1 MKSHTL
7 LKKSWEER
15 FNKKFTRLNLSTGGR
30 EERWFVKETTAKEL
44 KDFIHSTLASERKQM
59 EKEIRGMKRKP
70 NSNYATNAIP
80 YNQALQDVIDLLK
93 KETKNICLNCG
104 RELKPDKTT
113 LNFTT
118 KKWDGHTYKC
128 KCMPKLRISIG

>member
-1 MKSHTL
+1 MKTIYDLLDSEPMKSLTDKQYKAFEDMVIDVL
-7 LKKSWEER
+7 IPQSVE
-15 FNKKFTRLNLSTGGR
+15 
-30 EERWFVKETTAKEL
+30 
-44 KDFIHSTLASERKQM
+44 SERKQL
-59 EKEIRGMKRKP
+59 EREIEEMTIRKNDKNTP
-70 NSNYATNAIP
+70 LYEVEIDNYNM
-80 YNQALQDVIDLLK
+80 ALQDVLDLLK